1 MAILDKFRDVAATLQ
16 SLSDCGVES
25 INVVMERV
33 ISASEAIVNGR
44 RTILAGANKYLG
56 IPFDEECIQAACKA
70 LQKEGTGTTGSRM
83 ANGTYSGHIALERE
97 LTEFFDCKG
106 AIVFSTGYVAN
117 LGMLAALA
125 GPGDVILIDSD
136 CHASI
141 YDGCRLGG
149 AQFMAFRHND
159 AGDLEKRLRRLG
171 DRSVNT
177 LIVVE
182 GIYSMMG
189 DRAKLADI
197 TAVKN
202 KYGACLLVDEAHS
215 VGVLGDL
222 GRGLAEETAVE
233 KDVDFIVGT
242 FSKSLGTIGG
252 FCVSNHPELE
262 LVRCASRPYIF
273 TASPSPSVIAS
284 TRVALKI
291 LRTRP
296 ELRSR
301 LWENAR
307 NLYLRLSDMGFV
319 LGPEPSPIISV
330 RLSDKGKA
338 LGFWRDLLER
348 GVYVN
353 MALPPATP
361 DGKPLLRCSVSA
373 AHTPEQ
379 LDYVCETFDSLRAA
393 AEPVKMDLR

>member
-1 MAILDKFRDVAATLQ
+1 VAIFDKFRDVAATLQ
-16 SLSDCGVES
+16 SLKDCGVVS
-25 INVVMERV
+25 INVVVERV
-33 ISASEAIVNGR
+33 LSASEAIINGR
-44 RTILAGANKYLG
+44 RTILAGTNNYLG
-56 IPFDEECIQAACKA
+56 ITFNEECIHAACMA

-83 ANGTYSGHIALERE
+83 ANGTYSGHIALEHE
-97 LTEFFDCKG
+97 LAKFFDCKG

-125 GPGDVILIDSD
+125 GPGDIILIDSD

-141 YDGCRLGG
+141 YDGCRLSG

-171 DRSVNT
+171 DRSTNT
-177 LIVVE
+177 LIVME
-182 GIYSMMG
+182 GIYSMLG

-202 KYGACLLVDEAHS
+202 QYGACLLVDEAHS
-215 VGVLGDL
+215 LGVLGDL
-222 GRGLAEETAVE
+222 GRGLAEETGVE
-233 KDVDFIVGT
+233 KDVDFNVGT
-242 FSKSLGTIGG
+242 FSKSLGSIGG

-262 LVRCASRPYIF
+262 LARCASRPYLF
-273 TASPSPSVIAS
+273 TASPSPAVIAS
-284 TRVALKI
+284 TRMALKI
-291 LRTRP
+291 LRARP

-307 NLYLRLSDMGFV
+307 KLYFRLSDMGFV

-330 RLSDKGKA
+330 HMGDKEKA
-338 LGFWRDLLER
+338 LGFWCNLLER

-353 MALPPATP
+353 MVLPPATP
-361 DGKPLLRCSVSA
+361 NGKPLLRCSVSA
-373 AHTPEQ
+373 GHTPEQ
-379 LDYVCETFDSLRAA
+379 MEHICETFDSLRSA
-393 AEPVKMDLR
+393 PGIIQTD